1 MLHKRIAYHLQKLQ
15 KKDSKEESRKASVP
29 ERQSETGERDRV
41 GRIKDIV
48 GKWKL
53 TNNAWNIS
61 VFIKPPYAH
70 MIFKKGP
77 CKSKY

>member
-53 TNNAWNIS
+53 TNNI
-61 VFIKPPYAH
+61 
-70 MIFKKGP
+70 
-77 CKSKY
+77 